1 MFSYVQTSVVRP
13 IAREMYGSGSYH
25 KLTGEAAEPP
35 AEVPSAVVGAAT
47 QDRSLEDAGR
57 RDCQTHME
65 EEEEESASS
74 SDSSEDVDEHRLL
87 RESSDDKKQT
97 RREKQGSSTPA
108 VTSTNLASSP
118 VGDEARLVL
127 VTAGVLEPCFS
138 LLHCFLS
145 SLLSLRS
152 LCSSTSSDESLDDAL
167 SSSSSS
173 I

>member
-1 MFSYVQTSVVRP
+1 MFTYVQTSVVRP
-13 IAREMYGSGSYH
+13 IAREMDGSGSYH

-118 VGDEARLVL
+118 TGDEASTNPSDLINEEDIDPFSFYPPLTKWDYLKVSA
-127 VTAGVLEPCFS
+127 VGVKFCSHNFFS
-138 LLHCFLS
+138 IKFS
-145 SLLSLRS
+145 
-152 LCSSTSSDESLDDAL
+152 
-167 SSSSSS
+167 
-173 I
+173 